1 MAAPAVAAVAKKVI
15 VYILTDEK
23 ALKVVLG
30 IVLGIIIII
39 LLPLG
44 VIIGVLNGDVEI
56 DAERMQEMIV
66 QNLSAEEQAMLQGIE
81 DTMYGIEDGMT
92 EAGYGNQRV
101 TEAQVLYVLALSS
114 HSAEDGFVDK
124 LVGCFAENQTDEQLI
139 SAVNSAFGTSIT
151 AQDFS
156 NVMSNIRNAYIDT
169 SDYTDPNT
177 KNNLD
182 LVKWA
187 EYAADKGWGY
197 VYGTYGTVLSESMLT
212 AKMEQYPDEVATK
225 EQFIRDTWLGKRTAD
240 CVGLIKGYGWFN
252 TASQDTEIGSN
263 GMQDLSA
270 NGMYDAATVKGE
282 ISTIS
287 ETPGLAVWKDGHI
300 GIYIGDGNVVEAY
313 GTERGVI
320 RSVLADGGWTHW
332 LEVPSINYVE
342 QEETS

>member
-56 DAERMQEMIV
+56 DADRMQEMIV

-92 EAGYGNQRV
+92 EAGYDNQRV

-124 LVGCFAENQTDEQLI
+124 LVGCFAEDQTDEQLI
-139 SAVNSAFGTSIT
+139 SAVNSAFDTSIT

-270 NGMYDAATVKGE
+270 NGMYDTATVKGE
-282 ISTIS
+282 ISTIP

-342 QEETS
+342 QEVTS

>member
-44 VIIGVLNGDVEI
+44 VIIGVLNGNVEI
-56 DAERMQEMIV
+56 DADRMQEMIV

-114 HSAEDGFVDK
+114 HSAEDGLVDK
-124 LVGCFAENQTDEQLI
+124 LVGCFAEDQTDEQLI
-139 SAVNSAFGTSIT
+139 SAVNSAFGTGIT
-151 AQDFS
+151 TQDFS

-169 SDYTDPNT
+169 SNYTDPNT
-177 KNNLD
+177 KNSTD
-182 LVKWA
+182 LVMWA
-187 EYAADKGWGY
+187 ENAADKGWGY

-240 CVGLIKGYGWFN
+240 CVGLIKGYSWFN
-252 TASQDTEIGSN
+252 TVSQDTEIGAN
-263 GMQDLSA
+263 GMQDLGA
-270 NGMYDAATVKGE
+270 NGMYDAATVNGE
-282 ISTIS
+282 ISSIP

-320 RSVLADGGWTHW
+320 RSVLSDGGWTHW
-332 LEVPSINYVE
+332 LEVPGIIYVE

>member
-56 DAERMQEMIV
+56 DADRMQEMIV

-114 HSAEDGFVDK
+114 HSSEDGFVDK
-124 LVGCFAENQTDEQLI
+124 LVGCFAEDQTDEQLI

-252 TASQDTEIGSN
+252 TARQDTEIGSN

-270 NGMYDAATVKGE
+270 NGMYEAATVKGE
-282 ISTIS
+282 ISTIP

-342 QEETS
+342 QEVTS

>member
-56 DAERMQEMIV
+56 DADRMQEMIV

-114 HSAEDGFVDK
+114 HSAEDGFMDK

-282 ISTIS
+282 ISTIP

>member
-56 DAERMQEMIV
+56 DADRMQEMIV

-92 EAGYGNQRV
+92 EAGYDNQTV

-124 LVGCFAENQTDEQLI
+124 LVGCFAEDQTDEQLI
-139 SAVNSAFGTSIT
+139 SAVNSAFDTSIT

-270 NGMYDAATVKGE
+270 NGMYDTATVKGE
-282 ISTIS
+282 ISTIP

>member
-56 DAERMQEMIV
+56 DADRMQEMIV

-282 ISTIS
+282 ISTIP

-300 GIYIGDGNVVEAY
+300 GIYIGDGNVIEAY

>member
-44 VIIGVLNGDVEI
+44 VILGILNGDVEI
-56 DAERMQEMIV
+56 DADRMQEMIV

-114 HSAEDGFVDK
+114 HSAEDGFIDK
-124 LVGCFAENQTDEQLI
+124 LVGCFAQEQTDEQLI
-139 SAVNSAFGTSIT
+139 SAVNSSFGTNIT
-151 AQDFS
+151 TQDFS

-252 TASQDTEIGSN
+252 TVSQDTEIGAN

-270 NGMYDAATVKGE
+270 NGMYEAATVKGE
-282 ISTIS
+282 ISTIP

-300 GIYIGDGNVVEAY
+300 GIYIGNGNVVEAY

-342 QEETS
+342 QEETT

>member
-44 VIIGVLNGDVEI
+44 VIIGVLNGNVEI
-56 DAERMQEMIV
+56 DADRMQEMIV

-124 LVGCFAENQTDEQLI
+124 LVGCFAEDQTDEQLI
-139 SAVNSAFGTSIT
+139 SAVNSAFGTGIT
-151 AQDFS
+151 TQDFS

-240 CVGLIKGYGWFN
+240 CVGLIKGYSWFN
-252 TASQDTEIGSN
+252 TVSQDTEIGAN
-263 GMQDLSA
+263 GMQDLGA

-282 ISTIS
+282 ISSIP

-320 RSVLADGGWTHW
+320 RSVLSDGGWTHW
-332 LEVPSINYVE
+332 LEVPGIIYVE

>member
-44 VIIGVLNGDVEI
+44 VILGVLNGDVEI
-56 DAERMQEMIV
+56 DADRMQELIV

-124 LVGCFAENQTDEQLI
+124 LVGCFAQDQTDEQLI

-197 VYGTYGTVLSESMLT
+197 VYGTYGTVLTESMLT

-225 EQFIRDTWLGKRTAD
+225 EQFIRDTWIGKRTAD

-252 TASQDTEIGSN
+252 TVSQDTEIGAN

-282 ISTIS
+282 ISTIP

-320 RSVLADGGWTHW
+320 RSALADGGWTHW

-342 QEETS
+342 QEVTS

>member
-56 DAERMQEMIV
+56 DADRMQEMIV

-81 DTMYGIEDGMT
+81 DTMYGIEDGMS

-114 HSAEDGFVDK
+114 HSAEDRFVDK

-282 ISTIS
+282 ISTIP

>member
-15 VYILTDEK
+15 VYILTDKK

-44 VIIGVLNGDVEI
+44 VILGVLNGDVEI
-56 DAERMQEMIV
+56 DADRMQELIV

-124 LVGCFAENQTDEQLI
+124 LVGCFAQDQTDEQLI

-252 TASQDTEIGSN
+252 TVSQDTEIGAN

-282 ISTIS
+282 ISTIP

-320 RSVLADGGWTHW
+320 RSALADGGWTHW

-342 QEETS
+342 QEVTS

>member
-1 MAAPAVAAVAKKVI
+1 MAAPAVAVVAKKVI

-56 DAERMQEMIV
+56 DADRMQEMIV

-282 ISTIS
+282 ISTIP

>member
-44 VIIGVLNGDVEI
+44 VILGVLNGDVEI
-56 DAERMQEMIV
+56 DADRMQEMIV

-81 DTMYGIEDGMT
+81 DTMYGIENGMT

-101 TEAQVLYVLALSS
+101 MEAQVLYVLALSS

-124 LVGCFAENQTDEQLI
+124 LVGCFTQDQTDEQLI

-282 ISTIS
+282 ISTIP

>member
-1 MAAPAVAAVAKKVI
+1 
-15 VYILTDEK
+15 
-23 ALKVVLG
+23 
-30 IVLGIIIII
+30 
-39 LLPLG
+39 
-44 VIIGVLNGDVEI
+44 
-56 DAERMQEMIV
+56 
-66 QNLSAEEQAMLQGIE
+66 MLQSIE

-92 EAGYGNQRV
+92 NAGYSGTRV

-114 HSAEDGFVDK
+114 YSSEDGFVDK
-124 LVGCFAENQTDEQLI
+124 LVGCFTQDQSDEQLI

-225 EQFIRDTWLGKRTAD
+225 EQFIRDTWIGKRTAD
-240 CVGLIKGYGWFN
+240 CIGLIKGYGWFN
-252 TASQDTEIGSN
+252 TVSQDTEIGAN

-282 ISTIS
+282 ISTIP

-320 RSVLADGGWTHW
+320 RSALADGGWTHW

-342 QEETS
+342 QEVTS

>member
-30 IVLGIIIII
+30 IILGIIIIL
-39 LLPLG
+39 LLPLA

-56 DAERMQEMIV
+56 DADRMQEMIV

-92 EAGYGNQRV
+92 NAGYSGTRV

-114 HSAEDGFVDK
+114 HSSEDGFVDK
-124 LVGCFAENQTDEQLI
+124 LVGCFTQEQTDEQLI

-151 AQDFS
+151 TQDFS

-169 SDYTDPNT
+169 ANYTDPNT
-177 KNNLD
+177 KNSTD
-182 LVKWA
+182 LVLWA

-252 TASQDTEIGSN
+252 TVSQETEIGSN

-282 ISTIS
+282 ISTIP

-300 GIYIGDGNVVEAY
+300 GIYVGDGNVIEAY

-320 RSVLADGGWTHW
+320 RTALADGGWTHW
-332 LEVPSINYVE
+332 LEVPSITYEE

>member
-15 VYILTDEK
+15 VYILTDKK
-23 ALKVVLG
+23 ALKTVLG
-30 IVLGIIIII
+30 IVLGIIIIL

-56 DAERMQEMIV
+56 DPDRMQELIV
-66 QNLSAEEQAMLQGIE
+66 QNLSTEEQAMLQGIE

-92 EAGYGNQRV
+92 NAGYSGTRV

-114 HSAEDGFVDK
+114 YSSEDGFVDK
-124 LVGCFAENQTDEQLI
+124 LVGCFTQDQSDEQLI

-151 AQDFS
+151 TQDFS

-169 SDYTDPNT
+169 SNYTDPNT
-177 KNNLD
+177 KNSTD
-182 LVKWA
+182 LVLWA
-187 EYAADKGWGY
+187 ENAADKGWGY
-197 VYGTYGTVLSESMLT
+197 VYGTYGTVLSESMLN

-240 CVGLIKGYGWFN
+240 CVGLIKGYSWFN
-252 TASQDTEIGSN
+252 TVSQQTEIGSN

-282 ISTIS
+282 ISTIP

-320 RSVLADGGWTHW
+320 RTALADGGWTHW
-332 LEVPSINYVE
+332 LEVPNITYEE

>member
-44 VIIGVLNGDVEI
+44 VILGVLNGDVEI
-56 DAERMQEMIV
+56 DADRMQELIV

-101 TEAQVLYVLALSS
+101 TEAQVLYVLALST

-124 LVGCFAENQTDEQLI
+124 LVGCFAQDQTDEQLI
-139 SAVNSAFGTSIT
+139 YAVNSAFGTSIT

-225 EQFIRDTWLGKRTAD
+225 EQFIRDTWIGKRTAD

-252 TASQDTEIGSN
+252 TVSQDTEIGAN

-282 ISTIS
+282 ISTIP

-300 GIYIGDGNVVEAY
+300 GIYVGDGNVIEAY

-320 RSVLADGGWTHW
+320 RSALADGGWTHW

-342 QEETS
+342 QEVTS

>member
-1 MAAPAVAAVAKKVI
+1 M
-15 VYILTDEK
+15 
-23 ALKVVLG
+23 
-30 IVLGIIIII
+30 
-39 LLPLG
+39 
-44 VIIGVLNGDVEI
+44 EI
-56 DAERMQEMIV
+56 DADRMQEMIV

-282 ISTIS
+282 ISTIP

>member
-56 DAERMQEMIV
+56 DADRMQEMIV

-124 LVGCFAENQTDEQLI
+124 LVSCFAENQTDEQLI

-252 TASQDTEIGSN
+252 TASQDMEIGSN

-282 ISTIS
+282 ISTIP

>member
-15 VYILTDEK
+15 VYILTDKK
-23 ALKVVLG
+23 ALKTVLG
-30 IVLGIIIII
+30 IVLGIIIIL

-56 DAERMQEMIV
+56 DPDRMQELIV

-92 EAGYGNQRV
+92 NAGYSGTRV

-114 HSAEDGFVDK
+114 YSSEDGFVDK
-124 LVGCFAENQTDEQLI
+124 LVGCFTQDQSDEQLI

-151 AQDFS
+151 TQDFS

-169 SDYTDPNT
+169 SNYIDPNT
-177 KNNLD
+177 KNSTD
-182 LVKWA
+182 LVLWA
-187 EYAADKGWGY
+187 ENAADKGWGY
-197 VYGTYGTVLSESMLT
+197 VYGTYGTVLSESMLN

-252 TASQDTEIGSN
+252 TVSQQTEIGSN

-282 ISTIS
+282 ISTIP

-320 RSVLADGGWTHW
+320 RTALADGGWTHW
-332 LEVPSINYVE
+332 LEVPCISYNE

>member
-56 DAERMQEMIV
+56 DADRMQEMIV

-197 VYGTYGTVLSESMLT
+197 VYGTYGTLLSESMLT

-282 ISTIS
+282 ISTIP

>member
-15 VYILTDEK
+15 VYILTDKK
-23 ALKVVLG
+23 ALKTVLG
-30 IVLGIIIII
+30 IVLGIIIIL

-56 DAERMQEMIV
+56 DPDRMQELIV

-92 EAGYGNQRV
+92 NAGYSGTRV

-114 HSAEDGFVDK
+114 YSSEDGFVDK
-124 LVGCFAENQTDEQLI
+124 LVGCFA
-139 SAVNSAFGTSIT
+139 VNSAFGTSIT
-151 AQDFS
+151 TQDFS

-169 SDYTDPNT
+169 SNYTDPNT
-177 KNNLD
+177 KNSTD
-182 LVKWA
+182 LVMWA
-187 EYAADKGWGY
+187 ENAADKGWGY
-197 VYGTYGTVLSESMLT
+197 VYGTYGTVLSESMLN

-252 TASQDTEIGSN
+252 TVSQQTEIGSN

-282 ISTIS
+282 ISTIP

-320 RSVLADGGWTHW
+320 RTALADGGWTHW
-332 LEVPSINYVE
+332 LEVPNITYEE

>member
-56 DAERMQEMIV
+56 DADRMQEMIV

-114 HSAEDGFVDK
+114 HSSEDGFVDK
-124 LVGCFAENQTDEQLI
+124 LVGCFAEDQTDEQLI

-282 ISTIS
+282 ISTIP

-342 QEETS
+342 QEVTS

>member
-23 ALKVVLG
+23 ALKFVLG
-30 IVLGIIIII
+30 VVLGIIIII

-56 DAERMQEMIV
+56 DPDRMQEMIV

-92 EAGYGNQRV
+92 NAGYGNQRV

-114 HSAEDGFVDK
+114 HSTEDGFVDK
-124 LVGCFAENQTDEQLI
+124 LVGCFAGEQTDEQLI
-139 SAVNSAFGTSIT
+139 TAVNSAFGTNIT
-151 AQDFS
+151 AQDFT

-169 SDYTDPNT
+169 SNYTDPNT
-177 KNNLD
+177 KNNTD
-182 LVKWA
+182 LVLWA

-252 TASQDTEIGSN
+252 TVSQETEIGSN
-263 GMQDLSA
+263 GMQDLDA

-282 ISTIS
+282 ISTMP

-300 GIYIGDGNVVEAY
+300 GIYIGDGNVIEAY
-313 GTERGVI
+313 NTERGVI
-320 RSVLADGGWTHW
+320 RSALADGGWTHW
-332 LEVPSINYVE
+332 LEVPSITY
-342 QEETS
+342 TSE

>member
-169 SDYTDPNT
+169 SDYTDSNT

-282 ISTIS
+282 ISTIP

>member
-282 ISTIS
+282 ISTIP

-320 RSVLADGGWTHW
+320 RTALADGGWTHW
-332 LEVPSINYVE
+332 LEVPSISYNE

>member
-56 DAERMQEMIV
+56 DADRMQEMIV

-212 AKMEQYPDEVATK
+212 AKTEQYPDEVATK

-282 ISTIS
+282 ISTIP

>member
-101 TEAQVLYVLALSS
+101 TKAQVLYVLALSS
-114 HSAEDGFVDK
+114 HSSEDGFVDK
-124 LVGCFAENQTDEQLI
+124 LVGCFTQDQTDEQLI

-151 AQDFS
+151 TQDFS

-270 NGMYDAATVKGE
+270 NGMYDTATVKGE
-282 ISTIS
+282 ISTIP

>member
-56 DAERMQEMIV
+56 DPDRMQEMIV

-92 EAGYGNQRV
+92 NAGYGNQRV

-114 HSAEDGFVDK
+114 YSAEDGFVNK
-124 LVGCFAENQTDEQLI
+124 LVGCFEQEQTDEQLI
-139 SAVNSAFGTSIT
+139 TAVNSAFGTNIT

-169 SDYTDPNT
+169 SNYTDPNT
-177 KNNLD
+177 KNSTD
-182 LVKWA
+182 LVLWA

-252 TASQDTEIGSN
+252 TVSQETVIGAN
-263 GMQDLSA
+263 NMQDWSA

-282 ISTIS
+282 ISTMP

-300 GIYIGDGNVVEAY
+300 GIYIGDGNVIEAY
-313 GTERGVI
+313 NTERGVI
-320 RSVLADGGWTHW
+320 RSVLSDGGWTHW
-332 LEVPSINYVE
+332 LEVPNINYEE
-342 QEETS
+342 QEVTS

>member
-114 HSAEDGFVDK
+114 HSSEDGFVDK
-124 LVGCFAENQTDEQLI
+124 LVGCFAEDQTDEQLI

-252 TASQDTEIGSN
+252 TVSQETEIGSN

-282 ISTIS
+282 ISTIP

-300 GIYIGDGNVVEAY
+300 GIYVGDGNVIEAY

-320 RSVLADGGWTHW
+320 RTALADGGWTHW
-332 LEVPSINYVE
+332 LEVPSITYEE

>member
-44 VIIGVLNGDVEI
+44 VILGVLNGDVEI
-56 DAERMQEMIV
+56 DADRMQEMIV

-81 DTMYGIEDGMT
+81 DTMYGIENGMT

-124 LVGCFAENQTDEQLI
+124 LVGCFAQDQTDEQLI
-139 SAVNSAFGTSIT
+139 SAANSAFGTSIT

-197 VYGTYGTVLSESMLT
+197 VYGTYGTMLSESMLT

-252 TASQDTEIGSN
+252 TVSQDTEIGAN

-270 NGMYDAATVKGE
+270 NGMYDVATVKGE
-282 ISTIS
+282 ISTIP

-320 RSVLADGGWTHW
+320 RSALADGGWTHW
-332 LEVPSINYVE
+332 LEVPSINYIE
-342 QEETS
+342 QEVTS

>member
-44 VIIGVLNGDVEI
+44 VILGVLNGDVEI
-56 DAERMQEMIV
+56 DADRMQEMIV

-124 LVGCFAENQTDEQLI
+124 LVGCFAQDQTDEQLI

-252 TASQDTEIGSN
+252 TVSQDTEIGAN

-270 NGMYDAATVKGE
+270 NGMYDVATVKGE
-282 ISTIS
+282 ISTIP

-320 RSVLADGGWTHW
+320 RSALADGGWTHW

-342 QEETS
+342 QEVTS

>member
-44 VIIGVLNGDVEI
+44 VILGVLNGDVEI
-56 DAERMQEMIV
+56 DADRMQELIV

-124 LVGCFAENQTDEQLI
+124 LVGCFAQDQTDEQLI
-139 SAVNSAFGTSIT
+139 TAVNSAFGTNIT
-151 AQDFS
+151 AQEFG
-156 NVMSNIRNAYIDT
+156 NVMANIRNAYIDT
-169 SDYTDPNT
+169 SNYTDPNT
-177 KNNLD
+177 KNNFD
-182 LVKWA
+182 LVQWA
-187 EYAADKGWGY
+187 EYAADKEWGY

-252 TASQDTEIGSN
+252 TVSQETVIGAN

-282 ISTIS
+282 ISTMP

-300 GIYIGDGNVVEAY
+300 GIYIGDGNVIEAY
-313 GTERGVI
+313 NTERGVI
-320 RSVLADGGWTHW
+320 RSVLSDGGWTHW
-332 LEVPSINYVE
+332 LEVPSITYEE
-342 QEETS
+342 QEETT

>member
-30 IVLGIIIII
+30 IILGIIIIL
-39 LLPLG
+39 LLPLA

-56 DAERMQEMIV
+56 DADRMQEMIV

-92 EAGYGNQRV
+92 NAGYSGTRV

-114 HSAEDGFVDK
+114 HSSEDGFVDK
-124 LVGCFAENQTDEQLI
+124 LVGCFTQEQTDEQLI

-151 AQDFS
+151 TQDFS

-169 SDYTDPNT
+169 SNYTDPNT
-177 KNNLD
+177 KNSTD
-182 LVKWA
+182 LVLWA

-197 VYGTYGTVLSESMLT
+197 VYGTYGTVLSESMLN

-252 TASQDTEIGSN
+252 TVSQQTEIGSN

-282 ISTIS
+282 ISTIP

-300 GIYIGDGNVVEAY
+300 GIYIGDGNVIEAY

-320 RSVLADGGWTHW
+320 RTALADGGWTHW
-332 LEVPSINYVE
+332 LEVPSISYNE
-342 QEETS
+342 QEETL

>member
-44 VIIGVLNGDVEI
+44 VILGVLNGDVEI
-56 DAERMQEMIV
+56 DADRMQEMIV

-282 ISTIS
+282 ISTIP

-332 LEVPSINYVE
+332 LEVPSINYLE